1 MLKII
6 GAVIGFLII
15 RFFVLSNIEVLGFQ
29 MFVRVLVEGLEN
41 GRLFSDDGSKFFEWA
56 LKTDTSIKLIAG
68 TIAGGALGW
77 WFEQNANKKNILA

>member
-6 GAVIGFLII
+6 GAIIGFFII
-15 RFFVLSNIEVLGFQ
+15 RFFVLSNIEVAGFQ
-29 MFVRVLVEGLEN
+29 AFLRVLEVVIQKGK
-41 GRLFSDDGSKFFEWA
+41 LFDKDVWKLYEWA

>member
-6 GAVIGFLII
+6 GAIIGFLII

-29 MFVRVLVEGLEN
+29 AFLRALEGGLQN
-41 GRLFSDDGSKFFEWA
+41 GTLFDKDAWKFYEWA